1 MSKWFGKIAFATQ
14 VEYEPGCWED
24 QVVERL
30 YYGDLISNR
39 WKREKSNGVNDNINL
54 SNQISIVAD
63 PFALSH
69 VSTIT
74 YIEHIGAKWCVTDVD
89 TSQFPRLILTV
100 GGVYNGDTTGTSE

>member
-24 QVVERL
+24 QVVERP

-39 WKREKSNGVNDNINL
+39 WKREKSNWVNDNINL

-69 VSTIT
+69 ISTII
-74 YIEHIGAKWCVTDVD
+74 YIEHIGAKWCVTDID

-100 GGVYNGDTTGTSE
+100 GGVYNGDTSGTSE

>member
-1 MSKWFGKIAFATQ
+1 MSKWFGKIAFAIQ

-24 QVVERL
+24 QVVERP

-89 TSQFPRLILTV
+89 TSQFPRHILTV

>member
-1 MSKWFGKIAFATQ
+1 MSKWFGKIAFAIQ

-24 QVVERL
+24 QVVERP

-74 YIEHIGAKWCVTDVD
+74 YIEHIGAKWCVTDVV

>member
-24 QVVERL
+24 QVVERP

-63 PFALSH
+63 LFALSH
-69 VSTIT
+69 VSTIV
-74 YIEHIGAKWCVTDVD
+74 YIEHMGAKWCVTDVD

-100 GGVYNGDTTGTSE
+100 GGVYNGDTTGPSE

>member
-24 QVVERL
+24 QVVERP

-39 WKREKSNGVNDNINL
+39 WKREKSNWVNDNINL

-69 VSTIT
+69 VSTIV
-74 YIEHIGAKWCVTDVD
+74 YIEHMRAKWCVTDID

-100 GGVYNGDTTGTSE
+100 GGVYNGDTSGTSE

>member
-24 QVVERL
+24 QVVERP

-69 VSTIT
+69 ISTII
-74 YIEHIGAKWCVTDVD
+74 YIEHMGAKWCVNAVHT
-89 TSQFPRLILTV
+89 
-100 GGVYNGDTTGTSE
+100 

>member
-24 QVVERL
+24 QVVKRP

-39 WKREKSNGVNDNINL
+39 WKREKTNGVNDNINL

-63 PFALSH
+63 PFVLSH
-69 VSTIT
+69 VSTIV
-74 YIEHIGAKWCVTDVD
+74 YIEHMGAKWCVTDVD

-100 GGVYNGDTTGTSE
+100 GGVYNGDTTGPSE

>member
-24 QVVERL
+24 QVVERP

-69 VSTIT
+69 ISTIIC
-74 YIEHIGAKWCVTDVD
+74 IEHREAKWCVTDVD

-100 GGVYNGDTTGTSE
+100 GGVYNGDTTGTSA

>member
-24 QVVERL
+24 QVVKRP

-39 WKREKSNGVNDNINL
+39 WKREKTNGVNDNINL

-69 VSTIT
+69 ISTII
-74 YIEHIGAKWCVTDVD
+74 YIEHMGAKWCVTDVD

-100 GGVYNGDTTGTSE
+100 GGVYNGDTTGPSE